1 MLSWI
6 LSLTIYCLV
15 TSAVSSAAISAPT
28 DNESVAD
35 PLHFS
40 PWQVQAQVVIPS
52 AVTSVQ
58 LSESSPATE
67 QDRVTTKLQTTVLGM

>member
-1 MLSWI
+1 MLSLI

-28 DNESVAD
+28 DSESVAD

-40 PWQVQAQVVIPS
+40 P
-52 AVTSVQ
+52 
-58 LSESSPATE
+58 
-67 QDRVTTKLQTTVLGM
+67 